1 MSSSL
6 PPPAA
11 PASGEAT
18 TPNLIDLETPTP
30 QPAPASQNPFAPPVN
45 TNDISVQL
53 ASMSKSVRFLYV
65 TLYCQQAARNFPD
78 SVFNLYLD

>member
-30 QPAPASQNPFAPPVN
+30 QPAPASQNPFAPVN

-53 ASMSKSVRFLYV
+53 ASMSKSVRFLSV
-65 TLYCQQAARNFPD
+65 TL
-78 SVFNLYLD
+78 L